1 MPAVLSLVDRV
12 EIRMESR
19 LRGGVQTLEKNLQ
32 ELESESIFII
42 REAYAK
48 VKNLA
53 LLWSMGKDSTV
64 LLHLVKKAFMGH
76 CPVPLVHVDESYEPD
91 EMIAWRDD
99 YVKRHGLR
107 LIVGQNKKALEEG
120 MGPHKGRLVCCNA
133 LKTVAL
139 QQTIQEHQI
148 QALLVGIRR
157 DEEGS
162 RGKER
167 VVSPRSSS
175 GEWKYKDQPAEI
187 WHYFNLHT
195 PKDVHLRIHPI
206 LHWNEL
212 SIWEYIQSE
221 SIEVIP
227 LYFAREGKRY
237 RSLGCAPCSGA
248 FPSEASNVEEIIKEL
263 KQTNDSER
271 AGRAH
276 DKEETYALQKLRS
289 MGFM

>member
-1 MPAVLSLVDRV
+1 
-12 EIRMESR
+12 MER
-19 LRGGVQTLEKNLQ
+19 NLQ

-48 VKNLA
+48 VKNFA

-139 QQTIQEHQI
+139 QQTIQEHKI